1 MRLPRLITLWLAGA
15 AVLLP
20 VAACSSDEPA
30 AGSAPQAT
38 TDAPA
43 EAPQEEE
50 VNAHPFTG
58 KPYEKLRPVLAVKI
72 ENTAAGKPQL
82 GLKSADIV
90 YIEQVEAGLTR
101 LMAIFSSKL
110 PAKVGPVR
118 SARISDLH
126 IAPQFGKPAFSYS
139 GAQTKMLP
147 LIAEASLFDVGDS
160 HNPGAYFRQ
169 PGRFAPPT
177 TCSPTPSSCWPRR
190 PRRARPRTSASPS
203 ATPPEGGTPRK
214 SYTVKWPAARFT
226 FAWSEAKQQ
235 WLIWQDGKKDMAAE
249 GGQLG
254 APTIV
259 VQYTKTERSQFH
271 DKNQSYTPLVH
282 TTGKGSAIV
291 LRDGKAFKAKWER
304 ESEDSGTTFTTMSGE
319 PMNFAPPARSGWPS
333 PAASPSFR
341 SRRTLTNLYRY
352 GAKS

>member
-1 MRLPRLITLWLAGA
+1 MRLPRMITVTLAGA

-20 VAACSSDEPA
+20 VAACSSEEPA
-30 AGSAPQAT
+30 PGKAPQAAT
-38 TDAPA
+38 AAPSEQATEAPA
-43 EAPQEEE
+43 EG
-50 VNAHPFTG
+50 HPFTG
-58 KPYEKLRPVLAVKI
+58 KPYDGLKPVLAVKI

-101 LMAIFSSKL
+101 LMAIFSSKV

-126 IAPQFGKPAFSYS
+126 ITPQFGKPAFAYS
-139 GAQTKMLP
+139 GVQTKMLP
-147 LIAEASLFDVGDS
+147 FVAKASLFDVGDTR
-160 HNPGAYFRQ
+160 NPGAYFRQ
-169 PGRFAPPT
+169 PGRVAPYNLFANTKDLFAKAPK
-177 TCSPTPSSCWPRR
+177 
-190 PRRARPRTSASPS
+190 ASKAKDIGFTFGEAP
-203 ATPPEGGTPRK
+203 AEGGVDKK

-226 FAWSEAKQQ
+226 FAWSAEKEQ

-259 VQYTKTERSQFH
+259 IQYTKTERSEFH

-282 TTGKGSAIV
+282 TTGKGKAIV
-291 LRDGKAFKAKWER
+291 LRDGKAYKANWER
-304 ESEDSGTTFTTMSGE
+304 ESEDTGTTFTTESGE
-319 PMNFAPPARSGWPS
+319 PMNFAPGQVWVAL
-333 PAASPSFR
+333 ASRKPVIP
-341 SRRTLTNLYRY
+341 
-352 GAKS
+352 

>member
-1 MRLPRLITLWLAGA
+1 MRLFRMITVTLAGA

-30 AGSAPQAT
+30 AGQAPQASAT
-38 TDAPA
+38 PPA
-43 EAPQEEE
+43 EEETPAGE
-50 VNAHPFTG
+50 THPFTG
-58 KPYEKLRPVLAVKI
+58 QPAGTLKPVLAVKI

-90 YIEQVEAGLTR
+90 YVEQVEAGLTR

-126 IAPQFGKPAFSYS
+126 ITPQFGKPAFAYS

-147 LIAEASLFDVGDS
+147 FIAEASLYDVSDS
-160 HNPGAYFRQ
+160 RAPGAYFRQ
-169 PGRFAPPT
+169 PGRFAPYNLF
-177 TCSPTPSSCWPRR
+177 
-190 PRRARPRTSASPS
+190 ATSKQLLAKAPKASK
-203 ATPPEGGTPRK
+203 AKDIGFTFGDPPAEGGVERT

-226 FAWSEAKQQ
+226 FAWSEARKQ

-282 TTGKGSAIV
+282 TVGKGSAVV
-291 LRDGKAFKAKWER
+291 LRDGKAYKARWER
-304 ESEDSGTTFTTMSGE
+304 ESEEGGTTFTTESGE
-319 PMNFAPPARSGWPS
+319 PMNFAPGQVWVAL
-333 PAASPSFR
+333 ASRKPV
-341 SRRTLTNLYRY
+341 TP
-352 GAKS
+352 

>member
-1 MRLPRLITLWLAGA
+1 VRLPRMITVTLAGA

-20 VAACSSDEPA
+20 VAACSSEEPA
-30 AGSAPQAT
+30 AGKAPQAAT
-38 TDAPA
+38 SQAPT
-43 EAPQEEE
+43 EEPTPE
-50 VNAHPFTG
+50 KLHPFTG
-58 KPYEKLRPVLAVKI
+58 QPMKAAKPVVAVKI

-101 LMAIFSSKL
+101 LMAIFSSKI

-126 IAPQFGKPAFSYS
+126 IAPMFGKPAFAYS

-147 LIAEASLFDVGDS
+147 FIAEASLFDVSDS
-160 HNPGAYFRQ
+160 RVPGAYFRQ
-169 PGRFAPPT
+169 PGRFAPYNLFAQTKKLLAGAPK
-177 TCSPTPSSCWPRR
+177 
-190 PRRARPRTSASPS
+190 ASKAKDVGFTFGAAP
-203 ATPPEGGTPRK
+203 AEGGVERK

-226 FAWSEAKQQ
+226 FSWSDAKQQ
-235 WLIWQDGKKDMAAE
+235 WMIWQDGKKDMAAE

-259 VQYTKTERSQFH
+259 IQYTKTERSEFH
-271 DKNQSYTPLVH
+271 DSNQSYTPLVH

-291 LRDGKAFKAKWER
+291 LREGKAYKARWER
-304 ESEDSGTTFTTMSGE
+304 ESEDGGTTFTTESGE
-319 PMNFAPPARSGWPS
+319 PMNFAPGQVWVAL
-333 PAASPSFR
+333 ASRKPVIP
-341 SRRTLTNLYRY
+341 
-352 GAKS
+352 

>member
-169 PGRFAPPT
+169 PGRFAPYNLFANTKQLLAKAPKASKAKDIGFT
-177 TCSPTPSSCWPRR
+177 FGDAPRAG
-190 PRRARPRTSASPS
+190 RRASRTRSSGPPRASPS
-203 ATPPEGGTPRK
+203 PGRRP
-214 SYTVKWPAARFT
+214 S
-226 FAWSEAKQQ
+226 S
-235 WLIWQDGKKDMAAE
+235 
-249 GGQLG
+249 
-254 APTIV
+254 
-259 VQYTKTERSQFH
+259 
-271 DKNQSYTPLVH
+271 
-282 TTGKGSAIV
+282 
-291 LRDGKAFKAKWER
+291 
-304 ESEDSGTTFTTMSGE
+304 SG
-319 PMNFAPPARSGWPS
+319 
-333 PAASPSFR
+333 
-341 SRRTLTNLYRY
+341 
-352 GAKS
+352 

>member
-1 MRLPRLITLWLAGA
+1 MCLTRMITVTLAGA

-30 AGSAPQAT
+30 PGKAPQAAT
-38 TDAPA
+38 ASPAPA
-43 EAPQEEE
+43 EQTPAG
-50 VNAHPFTG
+50 AGHPFTG
-58 KPYEKLRPVLAVKI
+58 APGEDLEPVLAVKI

-90 YIEQVEAGLTR
+90 YVEQVEAGLTR
-101 LMAIFSSKL
+101 LMAIFSSKI

-126 IAPQFGKPAFSYS
+126 IAPQFGKPAFAYS

-147 LIAEASLFDVGDS
+147 YIARASLFDVSDS
-160 HNPGAYFRQ
+160 RAPGAYFRQ
-169 PGRFAPPT
+169 QGRVAPYNLFANTKQLLAKAPK
-177 TCSPTPSSCWPRR
+177 
-190 PRRARPRTSASPS
+190 ASKAGDIGFTFGDAP
-203 ATPPEGGTPRK
+203 AEGGVERK

-226 FAWSEAKQQ
+226 FAWSASKKQ

-249 GGQLG
+249 GGQLS
-254 APTIV
+254 APTVV

-282 TTGKGSAIV
+282 TVGKGSAVV
-291 LRDGKAFKAKWER
+291 LRDGKAYKARWER
-304 ESEDSGTTFTTMSGE
+304 KSEKKGTTFTTPDGE
-319 PMNFAPPARSGWPS
+319 PMNFAPGQVWVAL
-333 PAASPSFR
+333 ASRKPV
-341 SRRTLTNLYRY
+341 TP
-352 GAKS
+352 

>member
-1 MRLPRLITLWLAGA
+1 MRLPRMITVTLAGA

-20 VAACSSDEPA
+20 VAACSSSEEPA
-30 AGSAPQAT
+30 PGKAPQAAT
-38 TDAPA
+38 AAPSEEPT
-43 EAPQEEE
+43 EAPEG
-50 VNAHPFTG
+50 HPFTG
-58 KPYEKLRPVLAVKI
+58 KPYDGLKPVLAVKI

-126 IAPQFGKPAFSYS
+126 ITPQFGKPAFAYS
-139 GAQTKMLP
+139 GVQTKMLP
-147 LIAEASLFDVGDS
+147 FVAKASLFDVGDTR
-160 HNPGAYFRQ
+160 NPGAYFRQ
-169 PGRFAPPT
+169 PGRFAPYNLFANTKDLLAKAPK
-177 TCSPTPSSCWPRR
+177 
-190 PRRARPRTSASPS
+190 ASKAKDIGFTFGEAP
-203 ATPPEGGTPRK
+203 AEGGVDKK

-226 FAWSEAKQQ
+226 FAWSAEKEQ

-259 VQYTKTERSQFH
+259 IQYTKTERSEFH

-282 TTGKGSAIV
+282 TTGKGKAIV
-291 LRDGKAFKAKWER
+291 LRDGKAYKANWER
-304 ESEDSGTTFTTMSGE
+304 ESEDTGTTFTTESGE
-319 PMNFAPPARSGWPS
+319 PMNFAPGQVWVAL
-333 PAASPSFR
+333 ASRKPVIP
-341 SRRTLTNLYRY
+341 
-352 GAKS
+352 